1 MKPLWDNQ
9 IEEYITPDECHVHAV
24 RSVLAT
30 GRTARQGFQIVT
42 LGGYG
47 RAMVIE
53 GRVQSTEADEAA
65 YHEALLLPAYC
76 LLPHTRRVLC
86 LGGANGGVLHR
97 LCAMPELETVVQLD
111 IDPELHRHSL
121 EHLPHLHHD
130 GPADPRCHLAFGDP
144 RTLLADQDHD
154 FDLVLADLPD
164 AVEDSPTP
172 GLFTQEF
179 YREVKGKLAGNGVF
193 ATQAGPAN
201 FLDPEFFASVLRT
214 LRSVFRHV
222 LPYTLTVPSYGIPWG
237 FALASDDLDPAA
249 LTEAVVEQR
258 LARLATAPQCY
269 DGGTHRHMTALP
281 LRLRTALA
289 TAGRVISDADT
300 LAVRV

>member
-1 MKPLWDNQ
+1 MKPLWDKQ
-9 IEEYITPDECHVHAV
+9 IEEYLGPAECHVHAV
-24 RSVLAT
+24 RSVLVT
-30 GRTARQGFQIVT
+30 GRTARQGFEIVE

-65 YHEALLLPAYC
+65 YHEALLLPGYC

-97 LCAMPELETVVQLD
+97 LCAMPELTSVVQLD

-121 EHLPHLHHD
+121 THLPHMHRGAQL
-130 GPADPRCHLAFGDP
+130 DPRCRLEFGDP
-144 RTLLADQDHD
+144 RTLLGQQPGG

-164 AVEDSPTP
+164 AVEGSPTP
-172 GLFTQEF
+172 ALFTREF
-179 YREVKGKLAGNGVF
+179 YRQIKARLGPHGVF
-193 ATQAGPAN
+193 VTQAGAAS
-201 FLDPEFFASVLRT
+201 FLDPEFFASVAHT

-222 LPYTLTVPSYGIPWG
+222 LPYTLTVPAYGIPWG
-237 FALASDDLDPAA
+237 FVLASDGLDPAT
-249 LTEAVVEQR
+249 LTEELIERR
-258 LARLATAPQCY
+258 LAELKAEPECY
-269 DGGTHRHMTALP
+269 DAATHRHMTALP
-281 LRLRTALA
+281 LRLRRALA
-289 TAGRVISDADT
+289 AAGRVISDADT